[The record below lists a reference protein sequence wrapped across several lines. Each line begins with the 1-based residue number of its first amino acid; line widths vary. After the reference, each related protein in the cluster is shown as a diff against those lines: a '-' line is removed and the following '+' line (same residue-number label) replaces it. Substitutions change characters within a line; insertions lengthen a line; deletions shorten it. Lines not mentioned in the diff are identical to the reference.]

1 MLIFDDKTHQEMKQT
16 IDDHI
21 NSVHAVYTLEN
32 ELFFNTHKAVTFNS
46 NEDYERIYSLID
58 QAKTELEVA
67 HADLR
72 FPVAYQGVEPNII
85 QRVILKLIGL

>member
-16 IDDHI
+16 IEDHI
-21 NSVHAVYTLEN
+21 NSVHAVYKLEM

-46 NEDYERIYSLID
+46 NEDYERIYSLIN
-58 QAKTELEVA
+58 QAEEELAVA

-72 FPVAYQGVEPNII
+72 FPVTYKGVEPNII

>member
-1 MLIFDDKTHQEMKQT
+1 MLIFDDKTHQEMKRT
-16 IDDHI
+16 IDDQI
-21 NSVHAVYTLEN
+21 KSVHAVYKLEN

-58 QAKTELEVA
+58 QAKEELAVA

>member
-16 IDDHI
+16 IEDHI
-21 NSVHAVYTLEN
+21 NSVTAVYKLEY

-46 NEDYERIYSLID
+46 YEDYSRIYSLIN
-58 QAKTELEVA
+58 QAETELAVA
-67 HADLR
+67 HGDLW
-72 FPVAYQGVEPNII
+72 FPDTYKGVEPNII